1 MYGQDDNQQAS
12 AWQDTAMPQQQPVDA
27 PVADTTYTDN
37 TYGQPTADNT
47 SAPAAPND
55 WQAPAPAVDAW
66 ATPPAV
72 EEPAPTET
80 PAVPALDTPAP
91 SNDLQTIKQKALT
104 ELSPLV
110 GHLDQS
116 PEEKFKTTMMLI
128 QASDDQSLIPQAYE
142 SAQAITDEKVKAQA
156 LLDIVNEINYFSQGQ
171 N

>member
-1 MYGQDDNQQAS
+1 MYGQDDNQQVS
-12 AWQDTAMPQQQPVDA
+12 AWQDPAMPQQQPVDA
-27 PVADTTYTDN
+27 PVADTTYTDG
-37 TYGQPTADNT
+37 TYGQQANDNT
-47 SAPAAPND
+47 SVPTAPND
-55 WQAPAPAVDAW
+55 WQAPTPVADAW
-66 ATPPAV
+66 ATSPAV

-80 PAVPALDTPAP
+80 PAAPVLNTPAP
-91 SNDLQTIKQKALT
+91 SDDLQAIKQKALT

-110 GHLDQS
+110 GHLEQS

-142 SAQAITDEKVKAQA
+142 SAQAINDEKVKAQA